1 MQPIIWDTSIYITK
15 LREKFDWDIS
25 EKTQNIILSS
35 VAVAELATGYA
46 LRSEKYIS
54 FENYVNHMLSTDRIL
69 TPSFLNWYDAGIII
83 GRIIRSRP
91 DLKNKK
97 ALLFNDCLI
106 AISSTQ
112 INAKVITSNIK
123 DFELIK
129 RYVNF
134 DVSYQSC

>member
-1 MQPIIWDTSIYITK
+1 MFLNNRVLI
-15 LREKFDWDIS
+15 
-25 EKTQNIILSS
+25 
-35 VAVAELATGYA
+35 
-46 LRSEKYIS
+46 
-54 FENYVNHMLSTDRIL
+54 
-69 TPSFLNWYDAGIII
+69 PSFLNWYDMGVII

-134 DVSYQSC
+134 DVSYQTC

>member
-1 MQPIIWDTSIYITK
+1 METIVWDTSVYITK
-15 LREKFDWDIS
+15 FRTGLSWEDRENN
-25 EKTQNIILSS
+25 TLILSS
-35 VAVAELATGYA
+35 VVAAELAAGHTNNSND
-46 LRSEKYIS
+46 LIRFK
-54 FENYVNHMLSTDRIL
+54 NYVNGMFLNNRVLI
-69 TPSFLNWYDAGIII
+69 PSFLNWYDTGVII
-83 GRIIRSRP
+83 GRLIRSRP

-134 DVSYQSC
+134 DVSYQMS

>member
-1 MQPIIWDTSIYITK
+1 MESIIWDTSVYITK
-15 LREKFDWDIS
+15 FRRSLGWEDREKN
-25 EKTQNIILSS
+25 TLILSS
-35 VAVAELATGYA
+35 VVAAELAAGYDNIDD
-46 LRSEKYIS
+46 LLCFKT
-54 FENYVNHMLSTDRIL
+54 YVNSMISTDRLLI
-69 TPSFLNWYDAGIII
+69 PSFLNWYDTGIIL

-97 ALLFNDCLI
+97 TLLFNDCLI

-134 DVSYQSC
+134 DVSYQLC

>member
-1 MQPIIWDTSIYITK
+1 MQSIIWDTSVYITR
-15 LREKFDWDIS
+15 LRRGFDWNNEQS
-25 EKTQNIILSS
+25 QTLTLSS
-35 VAVAELATGYA
+35 VVIAELATGYVA
-46 LRSEKYIS
+46 KTPQLTEFKS
-54 FENYVNHMLSTDRIL
+54 YVEHMFL
-69 TPSFLNWYDAGIII
+69 TSRVLNPSFYDWYNSGTII
-83 GRIIRSRP
+83 GKILISRP

-123 DFELIK
+123 DFEVIK

-134 DVSYQSC
+134 DVSYQHAS